1 MNSTRVVRR
10 TIKRNPL
17 KNPAV
22 MRRLNPLAPSMKAQ
36 ARATNLRRAAARKLI
51 ASSKTG
57 AKVDAKQLSGAAAV
71 LGIKLRKYKE
81 YKAEKAKKA
90 AAVKK

>member
-1 MNSTRVVRR
+1 
-10 TIKRNPL
+10 
-17 KNPAV
+17 

-36 ARATNLRRAAARKLI
+36 ARAVNLRRRAARELVGK
-51 ASSKTG
+51 SKSGT
-57 AKVDAKQLSGAAAV
+57 KVDGKALEGAAKV